1 MMTLLFGLC
10 YLYKKSP
17 KQKKSPKR
25 SFKAL
30 KMNQILP
37 SRVGGT
43 RWLPHV
49 QHQILPSRVGGT
61 RWLPHVQRA
70 INAFVKRYK
79 AIKMQLVT
87 ASHQNPKA
95 EGLAVL
101 MRNGGI
107 ISYML
112 ILKVLLL

>member
-1 MMTLLFGLC
+1 
-10 YLYKKSP
+10 
-17 KQKKSPKR
+17 
-25 SFKAL
+25 
-30 KMNQILP
+30 
-37 SRVGGT
+37 
-43 RWLPHV
+43 
-49 QHQILPSRVGGT
+49 
-61 RWLPHVQRA
+61 
-70 INAFVKRYK
+70 VKRYK